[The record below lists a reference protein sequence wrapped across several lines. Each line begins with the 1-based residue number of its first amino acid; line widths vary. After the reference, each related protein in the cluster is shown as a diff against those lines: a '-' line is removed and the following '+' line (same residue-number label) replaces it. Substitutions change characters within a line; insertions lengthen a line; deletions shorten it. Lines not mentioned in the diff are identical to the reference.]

1 MDDVIVIVVQ
11 GSQEFVNVVVRY
23 KQFDVGL
30 VELGQ
35 YVVGQFYS
43 LQVYFIGF
51 NNQDIDFSC

>member
-51 NNQDIDFSC
+51 NNQDIDFSY

>member
-30 VELGQ
+30 IELGQ

-51 NNQDIDFSC
+51 NNQDIDFSY